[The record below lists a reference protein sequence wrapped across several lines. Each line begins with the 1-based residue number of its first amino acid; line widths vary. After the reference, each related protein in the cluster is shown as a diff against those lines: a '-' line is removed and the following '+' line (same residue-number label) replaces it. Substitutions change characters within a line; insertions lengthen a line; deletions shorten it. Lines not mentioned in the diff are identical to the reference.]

1 MADVR
6 PNSIGSELWAQM
18 PVSPD
23 AYPQQ
28 LDLVR
33 RLVLIVRL
41 DTSAYR
47 AASFLDDR
55 MLGPNIQGVWMSVAR
70 TSEAAQQ
77 VTELRPL
84 HFIFHTGHVGSTL
97 LSRLLD
103 ETGLVLSL
111 REPLPLRS
119 LADAYDVL
127 ERPESLLD
135 RVQFADLLNTFLR
148 LWARGYD
155 WTRAVVVKATS
166 SAGRAATAVL
176 EASPQSRAIYL
187 NLHAEPYLATL
198 LAGEN
203 SPQDLRGHGPGRM
216 KRLQAFCSAPPRPL
230 HELSMGELA
239 ALGWLV
245 ETHSQQTALSHF
257 PGRVQAVDFDAFL
270 EDVRGG
276 MERVVQLFGLSP
288 EPAFLARIAQSPVL
302 GFYSKAPG
310 RPFTREARAEL
321 LRQSRRDHGAEIAK
335 GLAWLEALARSDPAV
350 AAIVESGREPA

>member
-1 MADVR
+1 
-6 PNSIGSELWAQM
+6 M
-18 PVSPD
+18 PVSPE

-28 LDLVR
+28 LDLARGVA
-33 RLVLIVRL
+33 LIVRL
-41 DTSAYR
+41 DASAYR

-55 MLGPNIQGVWMSVAR
+55 ILGPTTQGVWMSVGR
-70 TSEAAQQ
+70 VSEAAQRAA
-77 VTELRPL
+77 ELRPL

-111 REPLPLRS
+111 REPLPLRT

-135 RVQFADLLNTFLR
+135 RTQYIGLLGTFLR

-166 SAGRAATAVL
+166 SAGRAAVPVL

-187 NLHAEPYLATL
+187 NLRAEPYLATL

-230 HELSMGELA
+230 HELSIGELA

-245 ETHSQQTALSHF
+245 ESHSQRTALSHF
-257 PGRVQAVDFDAFL
+257 RERVQAIDFDAFL
-270 EDVRGG
+270 EDVRGC

-288 EPAFLARIAQSPVL
+288 EPAFLAHIAQSPVL
-302 GFYSKAPG
+302 GRYSKAPD
-310 RPFTREARAEL
+310 RPFTPEARAEL
-321 LRQSRRDHGAEIAK
+321 LRQSRRDHRAEIAK
-335 GLAWLEALARSDPAV
+335 GMAWLETLARSDPAV
-350 AAIVESGREPA
+350 AAVVESGREPAQRA